1 MGIISRDKFMAPI
14 TQRYSISGFNKKQLI
29 VGIGNITEVY
39 AKNRHNLGFM
49 VIDKLAEDCGA
60 GWNLKKD
67 LKSEVAITSV
77 KKQEVILAKP
87 QTYMNSSGQA
97 VRALM
102 DFYKLSPEDITIVY
116 DEIDI
121 PFGEIRVKV
130 GGSDAGHNGIKSV
143 ITHIGDGFRR
153 IRIGVGPKTPSEM
166 DLADFV
172 LQDFS
177 KSEAKKLPEIIE
189 RAIEAISAK

>member
-1 MGIISRDKFMAPI
+1 MGLLSREKFISPI
-14 TQRYSISGFNKKQLI
+14 SQRYTVRGFDKKQLI

-49 VIDKLAEDCGA
+49 VIDQLAENGGA
-60 GWNLKKD
+60 GWKLKKD
-67 LKSEVAITSV
+67 LKSEIALTSV
-77 KKQEVILAKP
+77 KKKEVILAKP

-102 DFYKLSPEDITIVY
+102 DYYKLSPESITIIY
-116 DEIDI
+116 DEIDL

-130 GGSDAGHNGIKSV
+130 GGGDAGHNGIKSV
-143 ITHIGDGFRR
+143 ITHIGEEFKR
-153 IRIGVGPKTPSEM
+153 IRIGVGPKTPAEM

-177 KSEAKKLPEIIE
+177 KSEAKKLPEIIKA
-189 RAIEAISAK
+189 AIKAI

>member
-1 MGIISRDKFMAPI
+1 MAPI

-97 VRALM
+97 VRALL

-143 ITHIGDGFRR
+143 ITHIGENFRR
-153 IRIGVGPKTPSEM
+153 VRVGVGPKTPADI

-189 RAIEAISAK
+189 RAIDAISAK

>member
-1 MGIISRDKFMAPI
+1 MGLLSREKFISPI
-14 TQRYSISGFNKKQLI
+14 SQRYTVSGFDKKQLI

-49 VIDKLAEDCGA
+49 VIDQLAENAGA
-60 GWNLKKD
+60 SWKLKKD
-67 LKSEVAITSV
+67 LKSEIALTSV
-77 KKQEVILAKP
+77 KKKEVILAKP

-102 DFYKLSPEDITIVY
+102 DYYKLSPESITIIY
-116 DEIDI
+116 DEIDL

-143 ITHIGDGFRR
+143 ITHIGEEFKR
-153 IRIGVGPKTPSEM
+153 IRIGVGPRVPAEI

-177 KSEAKKLPEIIE
+177 KSEAKKLPEIIKA
-189 RAIEAISAK
+189 AIKAL

>member
-1 MGIISRDKFMAPI
+1 MGILSRDKFISPI
-14 TQRYSISGFNKKQLI
+14 SQRYTVSGFDKKQLI

-49 VIDKLAEDCGA
+49 VIDQLAENSGA
-60 GWNLKKD
+60 GWKLKKD
-67 LKSEVAITSV
+67 LKSELALTSI
-77 KKQEVILAKP
+77 KKKEVILAKP

-102 DFYKLSPEDITIVY
+102 DYYKLTPGNITIIY
-116 DEIDI
+116 DEIDL

-130 GGSDAGHNGIKSV
+130 GGGDAGHNGIKSV
-143 ITHIGDGFRR
+143 ITQIGEDFKR
-153 IRIGVGPKTPSEM
+153 IRIGVGPKTPAEI

-172 LQDFS
+172 LQDFT
-177 KSEAKKLPEIIE
+177 KSEAKKLPDIIKL
-189 RAIEAISAK
+189 AIKAL

>member
-1 MGIISRDKFMAPI
+1 MGILSRDKFVSPI
-14 TQRYSISGFNKKQLI
+14 SQRYTVSGFDKKQLI

-39 AKNRHNLGFM
+39 SKNRHNLGFM
-49 VIDKLAEDCGA
+49 VIDQIAESAGA
-60 GWNLKKD
+60 GWKLKKD
-67 LKSEVAITSV
+67 LKSEIALTSI
-77 KKQEVILAKP
+77 KKKEVILAKP

-102 DFYKLSPEDITIVY
+102 DYYKLSPESITIIY
-116 DEIDI
+116 DEIDL

-143 ITHIGDGFRR
+143 ITHIGEEFKR
-153 IRIGVGPKTPSEM
+153 IRIGVGPKTPAEM

-177 KSEAKKLPEIIE
+177 KSEVKKLPDIIKA
-189 RAIEAISAK
+189 AIKAI